1 MINTEYKKY
10 LETTIKALVE
20 SGEIANDITFGYN
33 EEFYY
38 EQKHDVEITISTL
51 PGQINKGLV
60 QYPVQLKIDV
70 IDKYVDEIKTVLDDL
85 VVSLNETAVSLDGVN
100 YKQFYT
106 TSTMLGSF
114 LNNGSKKY
122 NSLTIS
128 VTLINFSNV
137 LGLLKLT
144 IGGYD
149 VLGPLVSYSIGYEA
163 ETASTGAVG
172 TTAETK
178 SLAKTYARTYNFV
191 FVANTSNS
199 GVKALLSQIIRGTS
213 PNTTITMVSKFGT
226 IDTNDV
232 TESLILKTG
241 STEQELIST
250 NLPLIRVILVKGV
263 WLYG

>member
-1 MINTEYKKY
+1 MINTEYSKY

-20 SGEIANDITFGYN
+20 SGEIANDITFGYH

-38 EQKHDVEITISTL
+38 EQENDVEITISTL

-70 IDKYVDEIKTVLDDL
+70 IDKYVDEIKTALDEL
-85 VVSLNETAVSLDGVN
+85 VVNLNESVVALDGVS

-114 LNNGSKKY
+114 FNNGSKKY

-144 IGGYD
+144 IGGNN
-149 VLGPLVSYSIGYEA
+149 VLGPLVSYSISYEA
-163 ETASTGAVG
+163 ETASTGAIG
-172 TTAETK
+172 TPEAK

-191 FVANTSNS
+191 FVANTSNR
-199 GVKALLSQIIRGTS
+199 GVKALLSLIIRGTN
-213 PNTTITMVSKFGT
+213 PNQAITMVSKFEA

-232 TESLILKTG
+232 TENLILKTG
-241 STEQELIST
+241 SSEQELIST
-250 NLPLIRVILVKGV
+250 NLPLMRVMLIKEV
-263 WLYG
+263 

>member
-70 IDKYVDEIKTVLDDL
+70 IDKYVDEIKSVFDEL
-85 VVSLNETAVSLDGVN
+85 VVNLNESVVALDGVS

-114 LNNGSKKY
+114 LNKGSKKY

-144 IGGYD
+144 IGGKD
-149 VLGPLVSYSIGYEA
+149 VLGPLVSYSISYEA
-163 ETASTGAVG
+163 ETSSTGAIG
-172 TTAETK
+172 TSETK

-191 FVANTSNS
+191 FVANTNNN
-199 GVKALLSQIIRGTS
+199 GVKALLSLIIRGTN
-213 PNTTITMVSKFGT
+213 PNTAITMVSKFGT

-232 TESLILKTG
+232 TENLILKTG
-241 STEQELIST
+241 SSEQELIST
-250 NLPLIRVILVKGV
+250 NLPLMRVMLIKGV
-263 WLYG
+263 

>member
-20 SGEIANDITFGYN
+20 SGEIANDITFGYH

-38 EQKHDVEITISTL
+38 EQENDVEITISTL

-70 IDKYVDEIKTVLDDL
+70 IDKYVDEIKTALDEL
-85 VVSLNETAVSLDGVN
+85 VVNLNESVVALDGVS

-106 TSTMLGSF
+106 TSTTLGSF

-128 VTLINFSNV
+128 VTLINFSNI
-137 LGLLKLT
+137 LGITKLT

-149 VLGPLVSYSIGYEA
+149 VLAPLVSYSVGYEA
-163 ETASTGAVG
+163 ETASTGAIG
-172 TTAETK
+172 TPETK
-178 SLAKTYARTYNFV
+178 SVAKTFARTYNFI
-191 FVANTSNS
+191 FVANTNNV
-199 GVKALLSQIIRGTS
+199 GVKSLISQIVRGTN
-213 PNTTITMVSKFGT
+213 PNTSISVVSKFSA
-226 IDTNDV
+226 IDNADV
-232 TESLILKTG
+232 TESCIMKTG
-241 STEQELIST
+241 SSEQELIST
-250 NLPLIRVILVKGV
+250 NLPLIRVMLIKEV
-263 WLYG
+263 